1 MNIKNN
7 NKLVSICEVADNARV
22 SIETNQ
28 LIVEQNNNVKQRY
41 MQISPKM
48 LNYKSKS
55 EMKEFS
61 DGFKDSF
68 KICGQIQSIGII
80 KSKKNSKYDVL
91 FGNKRVIAAINSG
104 LDLVAATEFI
114 SENEDYIK
122 MIAIDESLIKV
133 ELTTLQRAVLLKQR
147 KEIYERLYG
156 SANTT
161 KQSSLEGN
169 KINEIISFDNKFISF
184 SQDMATR
191 TKQSQRSIQHD
202 IQIAEGICDENKKL
216 IEGTFLEDKKVMLL
230 ELSRLQDVELQAKV
244 ISSLLNH
251 KVKNVSDA
259 LMQMQES
266 FVMRPYPTREN
277 RSEQLRINLRQQR
290 YLVRTLEK
298 KNKDLATE
306 NSRLRA
312 EKIQLEEKLSRHTV
326 PYLISMDESEYSDY
340 SEEVK
345 NASK

>member
-1 MNIKNN
+1 MKIKNN

-55 EMKEFS
+55 GMKEFS
-61 DGFKDSF
+61 DGFTDSF
-68 KICGQIQSIGII
+68 KICGQIQPIGII

-91 FGNKRVIAAINSG
+91 FGHKRVIAAIKSG

-122 MIAIDESLIKV
+122 MIKIDESLIKA

-147 KEIYERLYG
+147 KDIYERLYG
-156 SANTT
+156 SANTA
-161 KQSSLEGN
+161 KPSSIVGDI
-169 KINEIISFDNKFISF
+169 INEIISFDNKFIPF

-191 TKQSQRSIQHD
+191 TKQCQRSIQYD
-202 IQIAEGICDENKKL
+202 IQIAEGICDENKKM

-230 ELSRLQDVELQAKV
+230 KISRIQDAELQANI
-244 ISSLLNH
+244 ISDILKH
-251 KVKNVSDA
+251 KAKTVSDA
-259 LMQMQES
+259 LMQRQES
-266 FVMRPYPTREN
+266 FVMRPLWTREN
-277 RSEQLRINLRQQR
+277 SAEQLRINLRQQK
-290 YLVRTLEK
+290 YLVKTLQAEK
-298 KNKDLATE
+298 KELAIE
-306 NSRLRA
+306 NNRLKG
-312 EKIQLEEKLSRHTV
+312 EKALLEEKLKKMNV
-326 PYLISMDESEYSDY
+326 PYLISMDESEYSIY